1 MCCLPCPLALLP
13 QKPKPFSAVGLR
25 YCDINMTKPGLYVL
39 GYTASY
45 NDGPVAYAERYL
57 VVEANCASGEVRRA
71 EG

>member
-1 MCCLPCPLALLP
+1 M
-13 QKPKPFSAVGLR
+13 GLR

-45 NDGPVAYAERYL
+45 NDGPRAYAERYL

-71 EG
+71 RAGQRQRLAPAQGRVHS